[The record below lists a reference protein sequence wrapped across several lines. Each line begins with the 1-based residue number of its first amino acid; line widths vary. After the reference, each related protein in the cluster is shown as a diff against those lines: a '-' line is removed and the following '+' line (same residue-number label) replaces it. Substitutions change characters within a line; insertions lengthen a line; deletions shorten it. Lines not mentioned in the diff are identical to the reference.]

1 MDERSAKPFS
11 LARKPLVALTGA
23 TGFIGKY
30 LLHALPKRGYRVR
43 VLLRRPTALPEGCPS
58 AVIGDLARPY
68 NMAEALAEV
77 DAVIHT
83 AGLAGAMSGVPED
96 DYRVFNT
103 EATVGF
109 ARSAARARVKRFVFL
124 SSIRAQCGA
133 TADNILT
140 EDQAPNPTDAYGRS
154 KLAAELGLAETGLDW
169 VALRLALVYGPG
181 VQGNMARLIGLARSP
196 YPLPLAGLKGRHS
209 LLALDNLA
217 AAVDAVLA
225 SPQQLK
231 RPLIVAD
238 PEPLTVGAM
247 IAAMRKG
254 AGRRAGLFN
263 VPASV
268 IETALRLRG
277 RAEAYQVLFG
287 SLVADPSALAKLGW
301 TPPVATD
308 EGLARLLRDD
318 AQQRPAASQQASA

>member
-1 MDERSAKPFS
+1 MDEVSARPRKPS
-11 LARKPLVALTGA
+11 GKPLVALTRA
-23 TGFIGKY
+23 TGFIGKH
-30 LLHALPKRGYRVR
+30 LLKELPKCGYRVR
-43 VLLRRPTALPEGCPS
+43 VLLRRPAALPEGCPS

-68 NMAEALAEV
+68 NMAEALAGV

-83 AGLAGAMSGVPED
+83 AGLAGTMSGVPED

-103 EATVGF
+103 EATVSF
-109 ARSAARARVKRFVFL
+109 ARAAARARVKRFVFL

-133 TADNILT
+133 TADGVLT
-140 EDQAPNPTDAYGRS
+140 EEREPKPTDAYGRS
-154 KLAAELGLAETGLDW
+154 KLAAEQGLAESGLDW

-181 VQGNMARLIGLARSP
+181 VQGNMARLVELARSP

-209 LLALDNLA
+209 LLALDNLS

-225 SPQQLK
+225 APQVLK

-238 PEPLTVGAM
+238 PEPLTVGEM

-254 AGRRAGLFN
+254 AGRRPGLIN

-277 RAEAYQVLFG
+277 RADAYQVLFG
-287 SLVADPSALAKLGW
+287 SLVADPSALVKLGW
-301 TPPVATD
+301 TPSVATQD
-308 EGLARLLRDD
+308 GLANLLRT
-318 AQQRPAASQQASA
+318 